1 MNTQDITQC
10 IDRVEQCADDAK
22 RAMQSGS
29 APQDLKQ
36 CIMDLHQQASRA
48 KHNGSGDEP
57 TLRQTVMQLE
67 QAADR
72 AMQACRQA
80 GGSVDPQTQQ
90 AVQSAHD
97 ELSRAKKQLQ
107 AGSTA

>member
-1 MNTQDITQC
+1 MDTQDIKQC

-36 CIMDLHQQASRA
+36 CIQDLHQQASRA
-48 KHNGSGDEP
+48 KHDGSGDEA

-67 QAADR
+67 QTADR

-90 AVQSAHD
+90 AVQRAHD

-107 AGSTA
+107 AGSMA

>member
-1 MNTQDITQC
+1 
-10 IDRVEQCADDAK
+10 
-22 RAMQSGS
+22 
-29 APQDLKQ
+29 
-36 CIMDLHQQASRA
+36 
-48 KHNGSGDEP
+48 
-57 TLRQTVMQLE
+57 MQLE

-97 ELSRAKKQLQ
+97 ELSRMKKQLQ